1 MLQTVHYA
9 VSEFVPA
16 NGRVLAHCSGG
27 DCLTFRMLA
36 SLEILYLVTFFSR
49 GFFVPSVFLYSVF

>member
-1 MLQTVHYA
+1 VLQTVHYA
-9 VSEFVPA
+9 ISEFVPA

-36 SLEILYLVTFFSR
+36 YLVTFFSG